1 MYEENYK
8 INRLTCTFNDI
19 HVEREFQENKWGKY
33 KKYIRNL
40 IFFGQLI
47 FIPIML
53 DDIRLLGL
61 QPIYII
67 IQILTI
73 IACATLLISSKLR
86 ENYYAKYFTIF
97 ITLLMVNG
105 SYHYYVS
112 DATFPVGESSLPL
125 LTLLFFTIYPIR
137 LINCLFI
144 VLVSVSGFILLLLHE
159 NQIQANQLPYLFV
172 FPFVYGLFTKWNSET
187 RERKSYISSQK
198 LNEEKEK
205 VEKLT
210 KLEIERHTLEK
221 EEARK
226 FQMGMLPKESPSD
239 LSLDI
244 STHIHTADE
253 VGGDYFD
260 FYNTDSNSIFAVVG
274 DATGHGMVAGNI
286 VSITKAALNS
296 LNFELPINEIVQKLN
311 MIIKKVSI
319 GRNRMSL
326 NLCKIT
332 DNNFEICSAGMP
344 PTYKYNSKNRTIEEI
359 LISGLPAGSI
369 VKSKYKSEKFDFN
382 SGDIIVMISDGLPE
396 CENSNGEILGYNK
409 IKDTILSFSNESAN
423 AIKHSLI
430 DLGND
435 WLGENKNQD
444 DITFMIIKKN

>member
-1 MYEENYK
+1 
-8 INRLTCTFNDI
+8 
-19 HVEREFQENKWGKY
+19 
-33 KKYIRNL
+33 
-40 IFFGQLI
+40 
-47 FIPIML
+47 
-53 DDIRLLGL
+53 
-61 QPIYII
+61 
-67 IQILTI
+67 
-73 IACATLLISSKLR
+73 
-86 ENYYAKYFTIF
+86 
-97 ITLLMVNG
+97 MVNG

-296 LNFELPINEIVQKLN
+296 INFELPINEIVQKLN

-344 PTYKYNSKNRTIEEI
+344 PTYKYDSKNRTIEEI
-359 LISGLPAGSI
+359 LISGLPAGSLL
-369 VKSKYKSEKFDFN
+369 KSKYKSEKFDFN

-396 CENSNGEILGYNK
+396 CENSNGAILGYNK

-430 DLGND
+430 DLGNA